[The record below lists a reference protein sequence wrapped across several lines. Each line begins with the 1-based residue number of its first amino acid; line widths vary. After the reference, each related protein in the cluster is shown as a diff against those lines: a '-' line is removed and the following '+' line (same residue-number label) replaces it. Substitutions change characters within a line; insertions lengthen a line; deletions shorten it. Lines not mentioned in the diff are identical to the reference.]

1 MADFVKLEEKWRKKW
16 EEWGLY
22 KTPESPKNKFYLL
35 EMFAYP
41 SGDIHIGHFRNYT
54 LGDVVWRYLRMNG
67 YDLLHPFGWDAFGL
81 PAEQAA
87 IKRNLP
93 PRKWTI
99 NNIETGKR
107 TLQRLGIS
115 YDWDR
120 EIRTCEPDYYKWTQW
135 VFLKLYEAG
144 LVYRD
149 TAAVNWCPQC
159 KTVLANEQVIGGK
172 CWRCGSP
179 VEKRELEQWFV
190 RITAYAQRL
199 LDDLKK
205 LEGNWPPNII
215 TMQRNWIGRSEGGE
229 FDFPV
234 EGTDLVLKIFTTR
247 PDTIYGVTF
256 MSVAPDAKIMREL
269 AKHIPA
275 ERKQA
280 VEEYIQTALKRTE
293 IERAA
298 EGREKDGV
306 FTGLY
311 AVNPFNG
318 ERVQIWVADYVLA
331 SYGTG
336 AVMAVPAHDQR
347 DFEFARKYGI
357 PIKVVIQ
364 PPDGELEPE
373 TMTEAYTEPGI
384 MVNSGPFDG
393 TPSQEGIKKVI
404 EYAEQKGFGRH
415 RVTYRLRDWLI
426 SRQRYWGAPIPM
438 VHCPKCGIVP
448 VPEDQLPVKLPPE
461 DKVNFI
467 PTGRSPLEDVPEFIN
482 TTCPKCGGPAK
493 RDPDTMDTFVC
504 SSWYYLRYVDPHNDR
519 EPFSKQ
525 EAEKWLPV
533 DLYIGGAEH
542 ATGHLIYFRF
552 VHKVL
557 YDNGYIPKSVGD
569 EPAIRLFNHGMVL
582 DEHGEVMSKSK
593 GNVVSPVELIEEVGV
608 DAARVALLFF
618 APPDKEILWS
628 KAGVRGAVRFLNRV
642 ENIFA
647 EPPRSREIPD
657 YDSLSEQDRKLLR
670 TLHRTIKKVKHD
682 TDPKNMAYNT
692 AIAAFMEFLNAL
704 PKDFGPEHPLY
715 FVIYDNFVRL
725 LAPFAPFISE
735 ELNERLGYDHSV
747 FTRPYPDYDE
757 ELARVEEVEIGVQ
770 VNGKL
775 RGTITIPVDAPQ
787 EAALEAAKQNPKIS
801 KYLEGS
807 EVKKVIYV
815 PGKILNIIIVPS

>member
-1 MADFVKLEEKWRKKW
+1 MQNFREIEDKWRRKW
-16 EEWGLY
+16 EEWNLY
-22 KTPESPKNKFYLL
+22 RTPENPQKKFYLL

-54 LGDVVWRYLRMNG
+54 LGDVVWRYLRMNN

-87 IKRNLP
+87 IKRGLP

-99 NNIETGKR
+99 GNIETGKE

-149 TAAVNWCPQC
+149 TSTVNWCPNC
-159 KTVLANEQVIGGK
+159 KTVLANEQVIDGK
-172 CWRCGSP
+172 CWRCKTP

-190 RITAYAQRL
+190 KITAYAQRL

-205 LEGNWPPNII
+205 LEGGWPPNII

-234 EGTDLVLKIFTTR
+234 EGTDLVLPIFTTR
-247 PDTIYGVTF
+247 PDTIFGVTF
-256 MSVAPDAKIMREL
+256 MSVAPDARIMKKL
-269 AKHIPA
+269 LPHIPA
-275 ERKQA
+275 ERRAA
-280 VEEYIQTALKRTE
+280 VEEYIQKALKRTE
-293 IERAA
+293 IERSAA
-298 EGREKDGV
+298 DREKDGV
-306 FTGLY
+306 FTGLH

-318 ERVQIWVADYVLA
+318 ERAQIWVADYVLA

-347 DFEFARKYGI
+347 DFEFAKKYGI
-357 PIKVVIQ
+357 PIKVVIK
-364 PPDGELEPE
+364 PPDRDLDPAE
-373 TMTEAYTEPGI
+373 MTEAYTEPGI
-384 MVNSGPFDG
+384 MINSGPFDG
-393 TPSQEGIKKVI
+393 TPSQEGIPKVI
-404 EYAEQKGFGRH
+404 QYAEQRGFGRKK
-415 RVTYRLRDWLI
+415 VTYRLRDWLI

-448 VPEDQLPVKLPPE
+448 VPEDQLPVELPPE
-461 DKVNFI
+461 DKVNFL

-519 EPFSKQ
+519 EPFARS
-525 EAEKWLPV
+525 EAEKWLPI

-569 EPAIRLFNHGMVL
+569 EPALRLFNQGMVL

-593 GNVVSPVELIEEVGV
+593 GNVVSPVELISEVGV

-628 KAGVRGAVRFLNRV
+628 KSGVRGAVRFLNRV
-642 ENIFA
+642 ESIFA
-647 EPPRSREIPD
+647 EPPKSREIPNCD
-657 YDSLSEQDRKLLR
+657 DLDDEGKGLLR
-670 TLHRTIKKVKHD
+670 ALHRTIKKVKTD
-682 TDPKNMAYNT
+682 TDPARMQYNT
-692 AIAAFMEFLNAL
+692 AIAALMEFLNAL
-704 PKDFGPEHPLY
+704 PKDFTPEHPLY
-715 FVIYDNFVRL
+715 FAVFDSFVRL

-735 ELNERLGYDHSV
+735 ELNERLGYEHSV
-747 FTRPYPDYDE
+747 FTRPYPEYDE
-757 ELARVEEVEIGVQ
+757 SLAQVKEVEIGVQ
-770 VNGKL
+770 VNGKF
-775 RGTITIPVDAPQ
+775 RGTITLPVDAPEE
-787 EAALEAAKQNPKIS
+787 EAVAVARENPKIA
-801 KYLEGS
+801 KYLAGG

-815 PGKILNIIIVPS
+815 PGKILNIIVK